1 MISFMQCEWIFFM
14 LLFMV
19 LDYRHGTVKVSLHAF
34 IQIVL
39 PVITIYQ
46 LFVFPRWIEACIKY
60 CIYKMTWFKI
70 LYFMFCASS
79 YWIVLFCCFSVL
91 SRSGYLY
98 RFKLPFESESVKTG
112 KCEDGLKDFLQATE
126 ALQEISKVLLIRIYF
141 DLYIGISKFVIISLR
156 KLKISGSQ

>member
-1 MISFMQCEWIFFM
+1 MRVGFFFM
-14 LLFMV
+14 LVFMV

-39 PVITIYQ
+39 PVITINH
-46 LFVFPRWIEACIKY
+46 LFVSIEAWIKY
-60 CIYKMTWFKI
+60 CVNKMTWFKK

-79 YWIVLFCCFSVL
+79 YWIFLFCCFSVL

-112 KCEDGLKDFLQATE
+112 KCDDGLKDFLQATE
-126 ALQEISKVLLIRIYF
+126 ALQEISKVKLIRIYF
-141 DLYIGISKFVIISLR
+141 DLYIGISKFVIKKS
-156 KLKISGSQ
+156 